1 MYDRNDGS
9 GVGCGC
15 LILFFLIGF
24 CIHFCSETR
33 NSDKKEQGT
42 SSSWV
47 SGTNE
52 ETVFSRGESQVDPI
66 VEEYRD
72 NHLTTGE
79 SPYENEISV
88 KGSDSRIIVKTSG
101 TDRTDVVVI
110 LKKNDRIV
118 RNQYVQAGDQ
128 AVFNIPDGTYQIFF
142 YYGKGWYPEKE
153 MPNGMKGGFVMYESF
168 SKDDPQYLENNILTY
183 ELILQTNG
191 NFRARPSSADEAF

>member
-1 MYDRNDGS
+1 MRNDTDLKLGY
-9 GVGCGC
+9 GC
-15 LILFFLIGF
+15 LIILLIMGIIV
-24 CIHFCSETR
+24 CVGGLNKDEGKTDADR
-33 NSDKKEQGT
+33 YVTSDML
-42 SSSWV
+42 
-47 SGTNE
+47 
-52 ETVFSRGESQVDPI
+52 ETVQPKKDNVY
-66 VEEYRD
+66 EEYKENR
-72 NHLTTGE
+72 LETGFQ
-79 SPYENEISV
+79 PYDNEIV
-88 KGSDSRIIVKTSG
+88 ARGSESRIIVKTSG

-191 NFRARPSSADEAF
+191 NFSARPSNAEEVFNTRIA